1 MNYTPTSAE
10 NFFHWLVRRYEA
22 LSLRRVTSKELRI
35 LNLYATKGSE
45 SFFFV
50 HLFFAATSH
59 KFCKQAFRFL
69 FTTQLGG
76 IQDLTYADDFLSALL
91 RRYHPFFKVDPFCH
105 DRPVHA
111 ALDIVLNK
119 RWNNVI

>member
-1 MNYTPTSAE
+1 MNYTPSSAE

-22 LSLRRVTSKELRI
+22 LSFKTNYVKGTI

-69 FTTQLGG
+69 FPTQLGG
-76 IQDLTYADDFLSALL
+76 IQDFLLTYAYNFLSALP
-91 RRYHPFFKVDPFCH
+91 RSYHPLFKVDPRCR

-111 ALDIVLNK
+111 AFDTVLNN
-119 RWNNVI
+119 W